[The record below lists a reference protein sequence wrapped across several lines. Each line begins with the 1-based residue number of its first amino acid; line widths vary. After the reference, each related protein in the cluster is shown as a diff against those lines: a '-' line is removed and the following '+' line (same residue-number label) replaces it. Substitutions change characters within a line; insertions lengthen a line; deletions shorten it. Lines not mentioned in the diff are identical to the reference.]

1 MDSDSTKRQDSLETS
16 GDEPIEAEGTD
27 EVADGSMSE
36 SSETGD
42 SEAKETSGADASEA
56 EADPPQSEESPSED
70 IEDEDD
76 EDEDDEDIDDEDI
89 DDEDE
94 DIEDEDIEDDGDAA
108 AASAEEDE
116 DPKASKPEPAQPM
129 SAELQG
135 PSVQLHTIGAD
146 GKPMDWFV
154 IRVQSGKEDRVK
166 ESLTARIKA
175 MGWEEHFGRILVPS
189 ESITEIKG
197 GRKRVV
203 SRKIYPGYIMV
214 ELQLSDDAWFL
225 IRETPGIGD
234 FVGPHMQP
242 VPMRD
247 SEIAKLLGEVESQQE
262 ESQPKLK
269 IDFEKGDSVK
279 IKEGPFENFDGV
291 VEEVV
296 PTKGIVRV
304 IVTIFGRA
312 TEVELE
318 YWQVE
323 AL

>member
-1 MDSDSTKRQDSLETS
+1 MDSDPTKSRDSVEPDLDEVERVESEPADSGEEAGPSGSLDSGAGEPDEPVTEEAAVEETS
-16 GDEPIEAEGTD
+16 VTSEVAEEDDASTEVEE
-27 EVADGSMSE
+27 EVADQPV
-36 SSETGD
+36 
-42 SEAKETSGADASEA
+42 EA
-56 EADPPQSEESPSED
+56 EEAVVE
-70 IEDEDD
+70 
-76 EDEDDEDIDDEDI
+76 
-89 DDEDE
+89 
-94 DIEDEDIEDDGDAA
+94 
-108 AASAEEDE
+108 AEEAVEEADK
-116 DPKASKPEPAQPM
+116 PKRGPAPSRPEPAIP
-129 SAELQG
+129 G
-135 PSVQLHTIGAD
+135 VQLHTPGPS

-154 IRVQSGKEDRVK
+154 VRVQSGKEDRVR
-166 ESLTARIKA
+166 ESLLARVKA
-175 MGWEEHFGRILVPS
+175 MGWEEHFGRVLVPS

-203 SRKIYPGYIMV
+203 QRKIYPGYIMV
-214 ELQLSDDAWFL
+214 ELELNDDAWFL

-242 VPMRD
+242 VPMQD
-247 SEIAKLLGEVESQQE
+247 SEIAKLLGEIESHE
-262 ESQPKLK
+262 EQPKLK

-296 PTKGIVRV
+296 PTKGIVKV